1 MMVAGAFI
9 GMIIT
14 LIISTISKI
23 AITELN
29 PLLTYL
35 LPLIPPFLYIVYKG
49 NEIAASHPEQI
60 PVPLDKGHFG
70 KMNIVLF
77 LILCVLVQITT
88 GIVTEPLTGW
98 IPMSETIKKLFEQIM
113 QNSGWSIIT
122 TVIAAPMIE
131 EFFLRGI
138 ITRGLLAHQTPAKA
152 ILWSAFF
159 FALIHFNIWQAIPA
173 FATGVFLGWI
183 YWKTNSLKTCIFI
196 HMTNN
201 GLASYLYYKFPDI
214 KIDTTTQELLTELG
228 ANIYPIVYVASI
240 AILAISIYYLHKSFE
255 HE

>member
-1 MMVAGAFI
+1 MVVAGSFI

-14 LIISTISKI
+14 FIISKVLGI
-23 AITELN
+23 AITQIN

-35 LPLIPPFLYIVYKG
+35 LPLIPPFFYIVYKG
-49 NEIAASHPEQI
+49 NEIAASHPEQV

-70 KMNIVLF
+70 KLNIFLF
-77 LILCVLVQITT
+77 LILCILVQMTT
-88 GIVTEPLTGW
+88 GIVAEPLTSW
-98 IPMSETIKKLFEQIM
+98 IPMSETMKKLFEQLM
-113 QNSGWSIIT
+113 QNSGWSIVT
-122 TVIAAPMIE
+122 TVIAAPIVE
-131 EFFLRGI
+131 EFFLRGVI
-138 ITRGLLAHQTPAKA
+138 ARGLLAHQTPAKA

-173 FATGVFLGWI
+173 FAIGAFLGWI

-214 KIDTTTQELLTELG
+214 KIDATTKELLSSLG
-228 ANIYPIVYVASI
+228 ANIYPIVYVVSI
-240 AILAISIYYLHKSFE
+240 AVLAISIYYLHKSFE